1 MVCSLWNFEKGTII
15 VNLYKNSTGGLLEL
29 GRDRFPLER
38 DIQGLVE
45 HNLQTIFSL
54 KFVASELTVD
64 KFRIDTLA
72 YDEENNSFVIIEY
85 KKGHSYSV
93 VDQGYSYLSVM
104 LNNKAEFILEYN
116 ERMDQSLRRDDVD
129 WSASRVIFVSQS
141 FNSYQRNS
149 VNFKNIPFEL
159 WEVRRFEGGIISF
172 NQHQSE
178 SKEDISLVS
187 DLSAGSV
194 MATVASEI
202 KIFEESD
209 HLAAASQVCLAL
221 WEAVKSELNSWE
233 DVTQTATKS
242 YIGFKKNNTLFA
254 TVRIFKNHLN
264 LDISRGN
271 ISADGKNSRNFF
283 TADDPKAMLEERNW
297 THKSGVRGNA
307 YLLKISKNEQ
317 LEYVKFLVKQKYDSI

>member
-1 MVCSLWNFEKGTII
+1 M
-15 VNLYKNSTGGLLEL
+15 NLYKNSTGGLLEL

-64 KFRIDTLA
+64 KFRIDTLT
-72 YDEENNSFVIIEY
+72 YDEENNAFVIIEY

-104 LNNKAEFILEYN
+104 LNNKAEFILEFN

-141 FNSYQRNS
+141 FNSYQKNS

-194 MATVASEI
+194 MTTVASEI

-264 LDISRGN
+264 LDISGA
-271 ISADGKNSRNFF
+271 IFLQMARNQETFLRQM
-283 TADDPKAMLEERNW
+283 TPKPC
-297 THKSGVRGNA
+297 
-307 YLLKISKNEQ
+307 LKIEIGLIKAGSE
-317 LEYVKFLVKQKYDSI
+317 VTPTF